1 MTYEN
6 TCDQGVLSFQNEN
19 NTGSVKVKAAWDGL
33 GLAQVSTRVSLPSW
47 THFQKDT
54 LPGGH
59 AWSQQGS
66 GSACGGQVTGFCAS
80 VHCVLGAVLN
90 AGCCSWWGLL
100 ADGQYESAH
109 WWID

>member
-1 MTYEN
+1 MKIPVTK
-6 TCDQGVLSFQNEN
+6 VFPFLLSFQNEN

-33 GLAQVSTRVSLPSW
+33 GLAQVNTRVS
-47 THFQKDT
+47 

-66 GSACGGQVTGFCAS
+66 GSACGGRVTGSHAS

-90 AGCCSWWGLL
+90 VGCCCWWGLL
-100 ADGQYESAH
+100 ADGQYGVCSLVDRLIEKF
-109 WWID
+109 